1 MLIDAMLGN
10 VSGSQKLY
18 LACEGMAA
26 TAEEAIHLCGE
37 KLEQAGCVTSAFA
50 QECIERERIFPTG
63 LCTEVPVALPHCKS
77 DAIIRSALCYLRLRE
92 PVEFRRMDDDERVV
106 ETRHIFNLAIA
117 PGDHLEFLARTM
129 QELQD
134 PRVLKSFEMMGV
146 DEIREYLEQ
155 TIEY

>member
-1 MLIDAMLGN
+1 MLIDAMSGPA
-10 VSGSQKLY
+10 SGSQKMY
-18 LACEGMAA
+18 LACEGMAT
-26 TAEEAIHLCGE
+26 TAEEAIRLCGE

-50 QECIERERIFPTG
+50 QGCIDRERDFPTG

-77 DAIIRSALCYLRLRE
+77 DAIVRSALCYLRLRE
-92 PVEFRRMDDDERVV
+92 PVKFRRMDDDERVV

-129 QELQD
+129 QVLQD
-134 PRVLKSFEMMGV
+134 PQVLKNFEMMGV

-155 TIEY
+155 TIGY